1 MPDVLTELERSW
13 RIFSR
18 SSAGAAALT
27 RWGTEAPE
35 LAPFDNLDRF
45 VEAAQGVGDDDL
57 DGRDELQ
64 LALLRCAR
72 HDHEARFAV
81 LEILRPGIGR
91 LARRS
96 AHRWGFQETAA
107 MTIALTMEAIVAY
120 PLDRPRPAA
129 CILRHVGHELW
140 LQQARELRTPTR
152 IGRVTALNDHEW
164 APATQTTS
172 AGEEVL
178 DLVGDA
184 VRAGKVTAEHGRFVI
199 LHRVLGVPTR
209 EVAAQL
215 GRPPSTIRQQRSRA
229 EAVIARFALAQRAVA

>member
-13 RIFSR
+13 RAFTR
-18 SSAGAAALT
+18 SPAGAAALT

-35 LAPFDNLDRF
+35 LAVLDDLDQL
-45 VEAAQGVGDDDL
+45 VEAAQGVRAVDL

-72 HDHEARFAV
+72 HDHEARFAM

-140 LQQARELRTPTR
+140 LQQAREQRTRTR
-152 IGRVTALNDHEW
+152 LGRLTALDDHEW
-164 APATQTTS
+164 PATPTTS

-178 DLVGDA
+178 DLVAEA

-215 GRPPSTIRQQRSRA
+215 GRRPSTIRQQRNRA
-229 EAVIARFALAQRAVA
+229 EAVIARFALRAVA